1 MEAAVSPKV
10 GDVLARDEVNAL
22 PERSVVVCDEGKYGH
37 NVLIRAA
44 KGFDWYTSY
53 RDQGGKLLFREKRIV
68 APGPWTLVY
77 LPPARRAKV
86 GDVIT
91 TTAAF
96 AALPLGAVALDLEEG
111 DPERQPAI
119 KVQGN
124 SWLYYQDDDEPEFLT
139 NNEIAECGPHKVIH
153 LPPSADADAGS
164 AAA

>member
-22 PERSVVVCDEGKYGH
+22 PERSVVVCDEGRYGH
-37 NVLIRAA
+37 NVLIRVED
-44 KGFDWYTSY
+44 GFDWYA
-53 RDQGGKLLFREKRIV
+53 GGDGGSGQLMFKGKQIV

-77 LPPARRAKV
+77 LPPARPAKV

-91 TTAAF
+91 DAREF
-96 AALPLGAVALDLEEG
+96 AELPLGAVALDLEED

-119 KVQGN
+119 KVCADK
-124 SWLYYQDDDEPEFLT
+124 WLYYQDDDEPEFLD
-139 NNEIAECGPHKVIH
+139 NVKIASCGRHKVIH
-153 LPPSADADAGS
+153 LPSSADADAGS